1 MDLWTYISISR
12 MSFGFVFRKLVNVI
26 KISLSAITF
35 LLILAAEERCKPSS
49 PSYKN
54 KHFSLVWK
62 VLLKPDRQTRERQ
75 KKKKK
80 KAVRYEC
87 VELKRG
93 HRMKP
98 CWLSAISASF
108 SPENVVLSHLVSR
121 MSFRVASH
129 TRSAWWL
136 RTDSTRFTT
145 GWRNTHQI
153 PDQPEQASLARSQ
166 SLILAARRWRRG
178 ELFQTRFGRSWET
191 VRAAGKADFSD
202 CFKLMSSSSLCLRE
216 QTHGAPE
223 QETSNEL
230 LLVLLLLQEEH
241 LSLLSIKKKK

>member
-1 MDLWTYISISR
+1 MQQVDSRSRRNPSSQFHHHHHHRGDDGLVNIYYISISR

-35 LLILAAEERCKPSS
+35 LLILAAEARCKPSS

-54 KHFSLVWK
+54 KHFSLFEK
-62 VLLKPDRQTRERQ
+62 VLLKPDRQTRG
-75 KKKKK
+75 KKKK

-87 VELKRG
+87 VELKHG

-108 SPENVVLSHLVSR
+108 SPENVILSHLVSR
-121 MSFRVASH
+121 MSFRAASH

-136 RTDSTRFTT
+136 RTGSTRFTT

-153 PDQPEQASLARSQ
+153 PDQPEQASLARGQ
-166 SLILAARRWRRG
+166 TLILACSEVTEGG
-178 ELFQTRFGRSWET
+178 ELFQTRLGRSWET
-191 VRAAGKADFSD
+191 VRAAGEADFSD
-202 CFKLMSSSSLCLRE
+202 CFKLMSSSSLC
-216 QTHGAPE
+216 
-223 QETSNEL
+223 
-230 LLVLLLLQEEH
+230 
-241 LSLLSIKKKK
+241 

>member
-1 MDLWTYISISR
+1 

-35 LLILAAEERCKPSS
+35 LLILAAEAQCKPSS
-49 PSYKN
+49 PSDKN

-62 VLLKPDRQTRERQ
+62 VLLKPDRQTRARER
-75 KKKKK
+75 KKK

-136 RTDSTRFTT
+136 RTGSTCFTT

-153 PDQPEQASLARSQ
+153 PDQPEQASLAHGQ
-166 SLILAARRWRRG
+166 TLILAARRWRRG

-191 VRAAGKADFSD
+191 VRAAGEAAFSD
-202 CFKLMSSSSLCLRE
+202 CFKLMSSSSLCLRD

-223 QETSNEL
+223 HETSTEL
-230 LLVLLLLQEEH
+230 LLLLLLLQEEH
-241 LSLLSIKKKK
+241 VSLLSI